1 MIWRKGLCASLLIVF
16 SLVVLV
22 PTTSTHAF
30 NPYSTLY
37 VGHLM
42 VGAGTPY
49 EFPYTYHDE
58 ITHHAFTFDAAAG
71 DVLTLA
77 IEWISDPP
85 VKGHPDNGEFWQP
98 ELAITEG
105 VPSVG
110 QGEVFVWDWEADF
123 DNGNLLPKEINN
135 RGETLNDWEVLNSG
149 TYTLYAG
156 FYPYEE
162 SSGGTY
168 SVSISLG
175 TAALPTPAPLDG
187 WTGEFLQVEGGDH
200 FINGTIDGNPSWAVH
215 SFPADPGD
223 MLSIMV
229 WNQSDTSADRLSP
242 RLVLCEGGCDP
253 ANADILVSN
262 NGDEEIAVVNYQMPG
277 TVPPGTLHT
286 VLVEGGTTTGSY
298 SLWMRQ
304 WHPEDLVDQVAGGW
318 MGELAMT
325 EDGNLK
331 MEGILAS
338 SDAFKVHSFR
348 ANPGDSVTVMVR
360 AKRDTPADDL
370 IPIVLLVPGG
380 YEPGEQW
387 LVMAVAED
395 EAAAQLTVTIP
406 GVMPPDTL
414 YTVVIA
420 DTANTGQLMFGDP
433 AVTGYAGGYRVVVT
447 ITPFN

>member
-1 MIWRKGLCASLLIVF
+1 MIWRKGLSATLLIVLGLIF
-16 SLVVLV
+16 LV
-22 PTTSTHAF
+22 PTTPAHAVG
-30 NPYSTLY
+30 PYNTLY
-37 VGHLM
+37 VGHLTDR
-42 VGAGTPY
+42 AGTPY

-77 IEWISDPP
+77 IEWASDPP

-98 ELAITEG
+98 ELMITAG

-123 DNGNLLPKEINN
+123 DNMLPKDINN
-135 RGETLNDWEVLNSG
+135 RGETLEDWEVPNSA

-168 SVSISLG
+168 SVSITLG
-175 TAALPTPAPLDG
+175 TAAPPAAAPPDG
-187 WTGEFLQVEGGDH
+187 WTGEFPEVEGGDR
-200 FINGTIDGNPSWAVH
+200 FVNGTIDGNPSWAVH
-215 SFPADPGD
+215 SFPVDPGD

-229 WNQSDTSADRLSP
+229 WNQSDTPADGLAP

-253 ANADILVSN
+253 ANADALVSN
-262 NGDEEIAVVNYQMPG
+262 NGDEGIAVVNYQVPG
-277 TVPPGTLHT
+277 TVPAGTLHT
-286 VLVEGGTTTGSY
+286 VLVDGGATTGGY

-304 WHPEDLVDQVAGGW
+304 WRPEDLMNQIAGGC

-325 EDGNLK
+325 EGGNLK
-331 MEGILAS
+331 MDGILAS

-348 ANPGDSVTVMVR
+348 ADPGDSVTVVVR

-370 IPIVLLVPGG
+370 IPIALLVPGG

-387 LVMAVAED
+387 LAMDVAED
-395 EAAAQLTVTIP
+395 EVVALSTVTIP
-406 GVMPPDTL
+406 DVMPPDTF
-414 YTVVIA
+414 YTVVVA
-420 DTANTGQLMFGDP
+420 DTSNMGQLLFGESP
-433 AVTGYAGGYRVVVT
+433 VTGYAGGYRVVVT
-447 ITPFN
+447 VISFN